1 MPFVLWPR
9 SSAYARRVQRI
20 ARLSGPAVLLLVAF
34 CALLAALSFGGGA
47 NPGIAIDPGTLVR
60 YGVPI
65 AKLVVDLSIAL
76 ALGALALAIFA
87 FSSREAEFG
96 TALDIAAAGAGVWT
110 VASAASSILVFS
122 STASTA
128 PNLSQAFGQSL
139 GDFLTTIPLGRAWLT
154 TTLIGAALTVLC
166 FAVRNVT
173 VLGFVTVLAV
183 IGLIPL
189 SQQGHAGDSSTHNAA
204 ITAIWLHVLFASFW
218 LGGLLTLVLLRRTL
232 TPERMMAV
240 LPRYSTIALIAFV
253 VVAASG
259 TASAVIRVG
268 TWPNLLTPYG
278 VLVLVKIT
286 ALGALGLFGIVYRRA
301 IIGRLTRVN
310 VRTLFWILATAELAF
325 MGIAEGVAAALAVS
339 APPID
344 AVSAT
349 SVANTTP
356 AEYLTGTPLPPEL
369 TPLRFFTSWN
379 LDLLW
384 AIICFFGIFFYAAGV
399 ARLRRRGDRWPWYRT
414 ALWMSGMAVLLW
426 TTNGSLNV
434 YEQFLFS
441 EHMLQHMLL
450 TMAIPVL
457 LVLGAPVTLALR
469 AIRKRDDGSRGAR
482 EWILL
487 LVHSRVATILTHP
500 LVAAGLFAGSLW
512 VFYYSP
518 LFRWATTDHV
528 GHEWMILHFL
538 IVGYL
543 FVQTLIGIDP
553 VGNQPPYPLRL
564 VLLLATMALHA
575 FFGLAIISNTGLFL
589 SDWYGAMGRTWGATP
604 LADQQ
609 AAGGIAWSVGEIP
622 TASLAIIVAILWSRS
637 DSREAKRHDRAAD
650 RDGDAEL
657 EAYNAMLSERAGR
670 G

>member
-1 MPFVLWPR
+1 VT
-9 SSAYARRVQRI
+9 
-20 ARLSGPAVLLLVAF
+20 GPAVVLLVAL
-34 CALLAALSFGGGA
+34 CALLAALAFGGGA
-47 NPGIAIDPGTLVR
+47 KPGIAIDPGAVVR

-65 AKLVVDLSIAL
+65 AKLVVDLSIAV
-76 ALGALALAIFA
+76 ALGAMALAIFA
-87 FSSREAEFG
+87 LSSREKEFG
-96 TALDIAAAGAGVWT
+96 VAVDVAAAGAGVWT
-110 VASAASSILVFS
+110 VAAAASSILVFS
-122 STASTA
+122 SAAST
-128 PNLSQAFGQSL
+128 PPDLSAQFGQGL
-139 GDFLTTIPLGRAWLT
+139 GDFLTTKALGQAWLT
-154 TTLIGAALTVLC
+154 TTLVGAALTVLC

-173 VLGFVTVLAV
+173 VLGLAAVLTV

-204 ITAIWLHVLFASFW
+204 LTAIWLHVVFASFW
-218 LGGLLTLVLLRRTL
+218 LGGLLTLVILRRTL
-232 TPERMMAV
+232 TTERMAAV
-240 LPRYSTIALIAFV
+240 LPRYSTIALIAFL

-259 TASAVIRVG
+259 TASAVIRIE
-268 TWPNLLTPYG
+268 TWANLLTPYG
-278 VLVLVKIT
+278 VLVLVKVT
-286 ALGALGLFGIVYRRA
+286 ALGALGLFGLFYRRA
-301 IIGRLTRVN
+301 IISRLTREN
-310 VRTLFWILATAELAF
+310 TRRLFWMLATAELAF
-325 MGIAEGVAAALAVS
+325 MGVAEGVASALAVS
-339 APPID
+339 PPP
-344 AVSAT
+344 VVTQETSALT
-349 SVANTTP
+349 DPTP
-356 AEYLTGTPLPPEL
+356 AEYLTNTPLPPEL

-384 AIICFFGIFFYAAGV
+384 AIICVFGIFFYAAGV
-399 ARLRRRGDRWPWYRT
+399 WRLRRRGDSWPWYRT
-414 ALWMSGMAVLLW
+414 ALWMAGMAVLLW

-450 TMAIPVL
+450 TMAIPVM

-469 AIRKRDDGSRGAR
+469 TIRKRDDGSRGAR

-487 LVHSRVATILTHP
+487 LVHSRVARILTHP
-500 LVAAGLFAGSLW
+500 LTAAGLFAASLW

-528 GHEWMILHFL
+528 GHEWMIFHFL

-553 VGNQPPYPLRL
+553 VGNQAPYPLRL

-622 TASLAIIVAILWSRS
+622 TVTLAIIVAILWSRS
-637 DSREAKRHDRAAD
+637 DTREAKRRDRAAD
-650 RDGDAEL
+650 RNGDAEL

-670 G
+670 S

>member
-1 MPFVLWPR
+1 M
-9 SSAYARRVQRI
+9 
-20 ARLSGPAVLLLVAF
+20 LLVAL
-34 CALLAALSFGGGA
+34 CALLAALAFGGGA
-47 NPGIAIDPGTLVR
+47 NPGIAIDPGAVVR
-60 YGVPI
+60 YGVPV

-76 ALGALALAIFA
+76 SLGALALGVFA
-87 FSSREAEFG
+87 LSSREKEFG
-96 TALDIAAAGAGVWT
+96 AAIDLAAAGAGVWT
-110 VASAASSILVFS
+110 VAAAASSILVFCN
-122 STASTA
+122 TAGTPPS
-128 PNLSQAFGQSL
+128 LSQAFGQSL

-154 TTLIGAALTVLC
+154 TTLVGAALTVLC

-173 VLGFVTVLAV
+173 VLGLAAVLTV

-204 ITAIWLHVLFASFW
+204 LTAIWLHVVFASFW
-218 LGGLLTLVLLRRTL
+218 LGGLLTLVILRRTL
-232 TPERMMAV
+232 TTERMAAV
-240 LPRYSTIALIAFV
+240 LPRYSTIALIAFL

-259 TASAVIRVG
+259 TASAVIRIES
-268 TWPNLLTPYG
+268 WPNLLTPYG
-278 VLVLVKIT
+278 VLVLVKVT
-286 ALGALGLFGIVYRRA
+286 ALGALGLFGLFYRRA
-301 IIGRLTRVN
+301 IISRLTREN
-310 VRTLFWILATAELAF
+310 TRRLFWMLATAELAF
-325 MGIAEGVAAALAVS
+325 MGVAEGVASALAVS
-339 APPID
+339 APP
-344 AVSAT
+344 VVTQET
-349 SVANTTP
+349 SGLANPTP
-356 AEYLTGTPLPPEL
+356 AEILTNTPLPPEL

-399 ARLRRRGDRWPWYRT
+399 RRLQRRGDRWPWYRT
-414 ALWMSGMAVLLW
+414 AFWMAGMGVLLW

-469 AIRKRDDGSRGAR
+469 TIQKRDDGSRGAR

-487 LVHSRVATILTHP
+487 LVHSRVATFLTHP
-500 LVAAGLFAGSLW
+500 ITAAVLFAASLW

-553 VGNQPPYPLRL
+553 VGNQAPYPLRL

-589 SDWYGAMGRTWGATP
+589 SDWYGAMARSWGATP

-622 TASLAIIVAILWSRS
+622 TVSLAIIVAILWSRS
-637 DSREAKRHDRAAD
+637 DSREAKRRDRAAD

-657 EAYNAMLSERAGR
+657 EAYNAMLSHRAGR
-670 G
+670 S

>member
-1 MPFVLWPR
+1 V
-9 SSAYARRVQRI
+9 
-20 ARLSGPAVLLLVAF
+20 LLVAF
-34 CALLAALSFGGGA
+34 CALLTALAFGGGA
-47 NPGIAIDPGTLVR
+47 NPGLAIDPGAVVR

-87 FSSREAEFG
+87 LSSREKEFG
-96 TALDIAAAGAGVWT
+96 AALDIAAAGAAVWT

-232 TPERMMAV
+232 TAERMLAV
-240 LPRYSTIALIAFV
+240 LPRYSTVALIAFL

-259 TASAVIRVG
+259 AANAVIRVG
-268 TWPNLLTPYG
+268 TWSNLLTPYG

-286 ALGALGLFGIVYRRA
+286 ALGALGLFGLFYRRA
-301 IIGRLTRVN
+301 IIRRITREN
-310 VRTLFWILATAELAF
+310 ARRLFWILATAELAF
-325 MGIAEGVAAALAVS
+325 MGIAEGVASALAVT

-384 AIICFFGIFFYAAGV
+384 AIICGFGIFFYAAGV
-399 ARLRRRGDRWPWYRT
+399 VRLRRRGDRWPWYRT

-426 TTNGSLNV
+426 STNGSLNV

-457 LVLGAPVTLALR
+457 LVLGAPITLALR
-469 AIRKRDDGSRGAR
+469 TIQKREDGSRGAR

-500 LVAAGLFAGSLW
+500 LVAAGLFAASLW

-528 GHEWMILHFL
+528 GHEWMIFHFL

-553 VGNQPPYPLRL
+553 VGNQAPYPLRL

-589 SDWYGAMGRTWGATP
+589 SDWYGAMGRAWGATP

-622 TASLAIIVAILWSRS
+622 TVSLAIIVAILWSRS
-637 DSREAKRHDRAAD
+637 DTREAKRRDRAAD

-657 EAYNAMLSERAGR
+657 EAYNAMLSDRAAR
-670 G
+670 K

>member
-1 MPFVLWPR
+1 
-9 SSAYARRVQRI
+9 VQRI
-20 ARLSGPAVLLLVAF
+20 ARISGPAVLLLVAF
-34 CALLAALSFGGGA
+34 CALLAALAFGGGA
-47 NPGIAIDPGTLVR
+47 NAGIAIDPGAVVR

-76 ALGALALAIFA
+76 ALGALALGIFA
-87 FSSREAEFG
+87 LSSREAEFG
-96 TALDIAAAGAGVWT
+96 TAIDLAAAGAGVWT
-110 VASAASSILVFS
+110 VASAASSILVFC
-122 STASTA
+122 STAGTPPS
-128 PNLSQAFGQSL
+128 LSQAFGQSL

-154 TTLIGAALTVLC
+154 TTLIGAAITVLC

-189 SQQGHAGDSSTHNAA
+189 SQQGHAGDSSTHNAT

-218 LGGLLTLVLLRRTL
+218 LGGLLTLVVLRRTL
-232 TPERMMAV
+232 TADRMAAV
-240 LPRYSTIALIAFV
+240 LPRYSTIALVAFL

-259 TASAVIRVG
+259 TVNAVIRVG

-278 VLVLVKIT
+278 VLVLVKVT
-286 ALGALGLFGIVYRRA
+286 ALGALGLFGLFYRRA
-301 IIGRLTRVN
+301 IISRLTREN
-310 VRTLFWILATAELAF
+310 ARRLFWILATAELAF
-325 MGIAEGVAAALAVS
+325 MGIAEGVASALAVS
-339 APPID
+339 APP
-344 AVSAT
+344 VVTQETSAL
-349 SVANTTP
+349 ANPTP
-356 AEYLTGTPLPPEL
+356 AEILTNTPLPPEL

-384 AIICFFGIFFYAAGV
+384 AIICCFGIFFYAAG
-399 ARLRRRGDRWPWYRT
+399 ALRLRRRGDRWPWYRT

-469 AIRKRDDGSRGAR
+469 TIQKRDDGSRGAR

-487 LVHSRVATILTHP
+487 LVHSRVATVLTHP
-500 LVAAGLFAGSLW
+500 ITAAVLFAASLW

-518 LFRWATTDHV
+518 LFRWATFDHI
-528 GHEWMILHFL
+528 GHEWMIFHFL

-553 VGNQPPYPLRL
+553 VGNQAPYPLRL

-622 TASLAIIVAILWSRS
+622 TVSLAIIVAILWSRS
-637 DSREAKRHDRAAD
+637 DTREAKRRDRAAD

-657 EAYNAMLSERAGR
+657 EAYNAMLSGRAGR
-670 G
+670 P

>member
-1 MPFVLWPR
+1 M
-9 SSAYARRVQRI
+9 QRI

>member
-1 MPFVLWPR
+1 V
-9 SSAYARRVQRI
+9 
-20 ARLSGPAVLLLVAF
+20 SGPAVLLLVAF
-34 CALLAALSFGGGA
+34 CALLTSLAIGGGA
-47 NPGIAIDPGTLVR
+47 RPGIAIDPGAVVR

-76 ALGALALAIFA
+76 SIGALALGIFA
-87 FSSREAEFG
+87 LSSREAEFG
-96 TALDIAAAGAGVWT
+96 RALDLAATGAGVWT
-110 VASAASSILVFS
+110 VASAASSILVFC
-122 STASTA
+122 STAGTPPS
-128 PNLSQAFGQSL
+128 LSQAFGQSL

-154 TTLIGAALTVLC
+154 TTLIGAGLTVLC

-204 ITAIWLHVLFASFW
+204 ITAIWLHVLFASVW
-218 LGGLLTLVLLRRTL
+218 LGGLLTLVVLRRTL
-232 TPERMMAV
+232 TAERMAAV
-240 LPRYSTIALIAFV
+240 LPRYSTIALIAFLI
-253 VVAASG
+253 VAASG
-259 TASAVIRVG
+259 TASAVIRLE

-278 VLVLVKIT
+278 VLVLVKVT
-286 ALGALGLFGIVYRRA
+286 ALGALGLFGLFYRRA
-301 IIGRLTRVN
+301 IISRLTRAN
-310 VRTLFWILATAELAF
+310 TRRLFWILATAELAF
-325 MGIAEGVAAALAVS
+325 MGIAEGVASALAVS
-339 APPID
+339 APP
-344 AVSAT
+344 AVTQET
-349 SVANTTP
+349 SSLANPTP
-356 AEYLTGTPLPPEL
+356 AEILTNTPLPPEL

-399 ARLRRRGDRWPWYRT
+399 VRLRRRGDRWPWYRT
-414 ALWMSGMAVLLW
+414 ALWMAGMAVLLW

-469 AIRKRDDGSRGAR
+469 TIRKRDDGSRGAR

-500 LVAAGLFAGSLW
+500 LTAAGLFAASLW

-528 GHEWMILHFL
+528 GHEWMIFHFL

-553 VGNQPPYPLRL
+553 VGNQAPYPLRL

-589 SDWYGAMGRTWGATP
+589 SDWYGAMARTWGATP

-637 DSREAKRHDRAAD
+637 DTREAKRRDRAAD

-657 EAYNAMLSERAGR
+657 EAYNSMLSERAGR
-670 G
+670 S

>member
-1 MPFVLWPR
+1 MLFVAL
-9 SSAYARRVQRI
+9 
-20 ARLSGPAVLLLVAF
+20 
-34 CALLAALSFGGGA
+34 CALLIALAFGGGA
-47 NPGIAIDPGTLVR
+47 NPGIAIDPGAVVR

-76 ALGALALAIFA
+76 SLGALAVGIFA
-87 FSSREAEFG
+87 LSPREKEFG
-96 TALDIAAAGAGVWT
+96 AAIDLAAAGAGVWT
-110 VASAASSILVFS
+110 VAAAASSILVFS
-122 STASTA
+122 SAAST
-128 PNLSQAFGQSL
+128 PPDLSAAFGQGL
-139 GDFLTTIPLGRAWLT
+139 GDFLTTKALGQAWLT
-154 TTLIGAALTVLC
+154 TTLVGAALTVVC

-173 VLGFVTVLAV
+173 ALGVITVLTV

-189 SQQGHAGDSSTHNAA
+189 SEQGHAGDSSTHNAA

-218 LGGLLTLVLLRRTL
+218 LGGLLTVVLLKRVM
-232 TPERMMAV
+232 TPERMVAV

-259 TASAVIRVG
+259 TVSAAIRVG
-268 TWPNLLTPYG
+268 TFPNLLTPYG
-278 VLVLVKIT
+278 VLVLVKVA
-286 ALGALGLFGIVYRRA
+286 ALCALGLFGAFYRRA
-301 IIGRLTRVN
+301 IIARLTREN
-310 VRTLFWILATAELAF
+310 LRRLFWILATAELAF
-325 MGIAEGVAAALAVS
+325 MGIAEGVASALAVS
-339 APPID
+339 APPIE
-344 AVSAT
+344 AVPAASSGNA
-349 SVANTTP
+349 TP
-356 AEYLTGTPLPPEL
+356 AEYLTGTALPPEL
-369 TPLRFFTSWN
+369 TPARFFTSWN

-399 ARLRRRGDRWPWYRT
+399 WRLRRRGDRWPWYRT
-414 ALWMSGMAVLLW
+414 AFWMAGMGVLLW

-469 AIRKRDDGSRGAR
+469 TIQKRDDGSRGAR

-500 LVAAGLFAGSLW
+500 ITASVLFAASLW

-553 VGNQPPYPLRL
+553 VGNQAPYPLRL

-589 SDWYGAMGRTWGATP
+589 SDWYGAMGRTWGAPP
-604 LADQQ
+604 LVDQQ

-637 DSREAKRHDRAAD
+637 DSREAKRRDRAAD

-670 G
+670 S

>member
-1 MPFVLWPR
+1 
-9 SSAYARRVQRI
+9 VQRV
-20 ARLSGPAVLLLVAF
+20 ARVSGPAVLLLVAF
-34 CALLAALSFGGGA
+34 CALLTSLAIGGGA
-47 NPGIAIDPGTLVR
+47 RPGIAIDPGAVVR

-76 ALGALALAIFA
+76 SIGALALGIFA
-87 FSSREAEFG
+87 LSSREAEFG
-96 TALDIAAAGAGVWT
+96 RALDLAATGAGVWT
-110 VASAASSILVFS
+110 VASAASSILVFC
-122 STASTA
+122 STAGTPPS
-128 PNLSQAFGQSL
+128 LSQAFGQSL

-154 TTLIGAALTVLC
+154 TTLIGAGLTVLC

-204 ITAIWLHVLFASFW
+204 ITAIWLHVLFASVW
-218 LGGLLTLVLLRRTL
+218 LGGLLTLVVLRRTL
-232 TPERMMAV
+232 TAERMAAV
-240 LPRYSTIALIAFV
+240 LPRYSTIALIAFLI
-253 VVAASG
+253 VAASG
-259 TASAVIRVG
+259 TASAVIRLE

-278 VLVLVKIT
+278 VLVLVKVT
-286 ALGALGLFGIVYRRA
+286 ALGALGLFGLFYRRA
-301 IIGRLTRVN
+301 IISRLTRAN
-310 VRTLFWILATAELAF
+310 TRRLFWILATAELAF
-325 MGIAEGVAAALAVS
+325 MGIAEGVASALAVS
-339 APPID
+339 APP
-344 AVSAT
+344 AVTQET
-349 SVANTTP
+349 SSLANPTP
-356 AEYLTGTPLPPEL
+356 AEILTNTPLPPEL

-399 ARLRRRGDRWPWYRT
+399 VRLRRRGDRWPWYRT
-414 ALWMSGMAVLLW
+414 ALWMAGMAVLLW

-434 YEQFLFS
+434 YEQYLFS

-469 AIRKRDDGSRGAR
+469 TIRKRDDGSRGAR

-500 LVAAGLFAGSLW
+500 LTAAGLFAASLW

-518 LFRWATTDHV
+518 LFRWATVDHV

-553 VGNQPPYPLRL
+553 VGNQAPYPLRL

-575 FFGLAIISNTGLFL
+575 FFGLAIMSNTGLFL

-637 DSREAKRHDRAAD
+637 DSREAKRRDRAAD

-670 G
+670 P

>member
-1 MPFVLWPR
+1 M
-9 SSAYARRVQRI
+9 RV
-20 ARLSGPAVLLLVAF
+20 SGPAVLLLVAF
-34 CALLAALSFGGGA
+34 AALLAALAFGGGA
-47 NPGIAIDPGTLVR
+47 NPGIAIDPGAVVR

-76 ALGALALAIFA
+76 SLGALALGLFA
-87 FSSREAEFG
+87 LSSREKEFG
-96 TALDIAAAGAGVWT
+96 RALDIAAAGSALWT
-110 VASAASSILVFS
+110 VSAAASSILVFS
-122 STASTA
+122 STASQA
-128 PNLSQAFGQSL
+128 PNLSAAYGQGL
-139 GDFLTTIPLGRAWLT
+139 GDFLTTIPVGRAWLT

-173 VLGFVTVLAV
+173 ILGFVTALAV
-183 IGLIPL
+183 VGLIPL
-189 SQQGHAGDSSTHNAA
+189 SEQGHAGDSSTHNAA

-218 LGGLLTLVLLRRTL
+218 LGGLLTLVLLRKLL

-240 LPRYSTIALIAFV
+240 LPRYSTIAIIAFLI
-253 VVAASG
+253 VAASG
-259 TASAVIRVG
+259 TVSAVIRVG

-286 ALGALGLFGIVYRRA
+286 ALGALGLFGAFYRRA
-301 IIGRLTRVN
+301 IIGRLTREN
-310 VRTLFWILATAELAF
+310 ARKMFWILATAELAF
-325 MGIAEGVAAALAVS
+325 MGIAEGVASALAVS
-339 APPID
+339 APPVD
-344 AVSAT
+344 AVSAST
-349 SVANTTP
+349 VADTTP
-356 AEYLTGTPLPPEL
+356 AEYLTGSPLPPEL
-369 TPLRFFTSWN
+369 TPERFFTSWN

-399 ARLRRRGDRWPWYRT
+399 VRMRRRGDRWPWYRT
-414 ALWMSGMAVLLW
+414 ALWMSGMVVLLW

-469 AIRKRDDGSRGAR
+469 TIRKRDDGSRGAR

-487 LVHSRVATILTHP
+487 LVHSRVANVLTHP
-500 LVAAGLFAGSLW
+500 LVAAGLFAASLW

-528 GHEWMILHFL
+528 GHEWMIFHFL

-543 FVQTLIGIDP
+543 FVQTLVGVDP
-553 VGNQPPYPLRL
+553 VGNQAPYPLRL
-564 VLLLATMALHA
+564 ILLFATVALHA
-575 FFGLAIISNTGLFL
+575 FFGLAIITNSGLFL
-589 SDWYGAMGRTWGATP
+589 ADWYGAMGRTWGASP
-604 LADQQ
+604 LDDQR

-622 TASLAIIVAILWSRS
+622 TVSLAIIVAFLWSRS
-637 DSREAKRHDRAAD
+637 DTREAKRRDRAAD

-657 EAYNAMLSERAGR
+657 EAYNAMLAGR
-670 G
+670 SGTK

>member
-1 MPFVLWPR
+1 M
-9 SSAYARRVQRI
+9 QRI
-20 ARLSGPAVLLLVAF
+20 ARVSGPAVLLLVAV
-34 CALLAALSFGGGA
+34 CALLAALAYGGGA
-47 NPGIAIDPGTLVR
+47 SPGIAIDPGALVR

-76 ALGALALAIFA
+76 SLGALALGVFA
-87 FSSREAEFG
+87 LSTREAEFN
-96 TALDIAAAGAGVWT
+96 TAVDLAATGAGVWT
-110 VASAASSILVFS
+110 VASAASSILVFCNS
-122 STASTA
+122 AGTSPS
-128 PNLSQAFGQSL
+128 LSQAFGQSL
-139 GDFLTTIPLGRAWLT
+139 GDFLTTIPLGKAWLT
-154 TTLIGAALTVLC
+154 TTLVGAALTVVC

-173 VLGFVTVLAV
+173 VLGVVTVLTV

-204 ITAIWLHVLFASFW
+204 VTAIWLHVLFASFW
-218 LGGLLTLVLLRRTL
+218 LGGLLTLAVLRRTL
-232 TPERMMAV
+232 SAERLAAV
-240 LPRYSTIALIAFV
+240 LPRYSTIALIAFL

-259 TASAVIRVG
+259 TVSAVIRIG
-268 TWPNLLTPYG
+268 TWPDLLTPYG
-278 VLVLVKIT
+278 VLVLVKVT
-286 ALGALGLFGIVYRRA
+286 ALAALGLFGLFYRRA
-301 IIGRLTRVN
+301 IISRLTREN
-310 VRTLFWILATAELAF
+310 ARRLFWMLATAELAF
-325 MGIAEGVAAALAVS
+325 MGIAEGVASALAVS
-339 APPID
+339 APP
-344 AVSAT
+344 AVTQET
-349 SVANTTP
+349 SRLTDPTP
-356 AEYLTGTPLPPEL
+356 AEILTNTPLPPEL
-369 TPLRFFTSWN
+369 TPMRFFTSWN

-384 AIICFFGIFFYAAGV
+384 AIICCFGIFFYAAGV
-399 ARLRRRGDRWPWYRT
+399 LRLRRRGDRWPWYRT
-414 ALWMSGMAVLLW
+414 ALWMAGMAVLLW

-434 YEQFLFS
+434 YEQYLFS

-469 AIRKRDDGSRGAR
+469 TIRKRDDGSRGAR

-500 LVAAGLFAGSLW
+500 LTAAGLFAASLW

-518 LFRWATTDHV
+518 LFRWATVDHV

-553 VGNQPPYPLRL
+553 VGNQAPYPLRL

-575 FFGLAIISNTGLFL
+575 FFGLAIMSNTGLFL

-637 DSREAKRHDRAAD
+637 DSREAKRRDRAAD

-657 EAYNAMLSERAGR
+657 EAYNAMLSDRAGR
-670 G
+670 A

>member
-1 MPFVLWPR
+1 V
-9 SSAYARRVQRI
+9 
-20 ARLSGPAVLLLVAF
+20 SGPAVLLLVAF
-34 CALLAALSFGGGA
+34 AALLAALSFGGGA
-47 NPGIAIDPGTLVR
+47 NPGIAIDPGAVVR
-60 YGVPI
+60 YGVPV

-76 ALGALALAIFA
+76 ALGALALGIFA
-87 FSSREAEFG
+87 LSSREAEFNR
-96 TALDIAAAGAGVWT
+96 ALDVAAAGAGVWT

-122 STASTA
+122 SAASL
-128 PNLSQAFGQSL
+128 PPSLDQAFGQAL
-139 GDFLTTIPLGRAWLT
+139 GSFLTTNELGRAWLT

-173 VLGFVTVLAV
+173 VLGVMTLLAI

-189 SQQGHAGDSSTHNAA
+189 SEQGHAGDSSTHDVAV
-204 ITAIWLHVLFASFW
+204 TAIWLHLLFASFW
-218 LGGLLTLVLLRRTL
+218 LGALLTLVLLRRTL
-232 TPERMMAV
+232 TPERVMAV

-253 VVAASG
+253 VVAVSG
-259 TASAVIRVG
+259 TASAVIRIG
-268 TWPNLLTPYG
+268 TFPNLLTPYG
-278 VLVLVKIT
+278 VLVLVKVT
-286 ALGALGLFGIVYRRA
+286 ALGALALFGAFYRRA
-301 IIGRLTRVN
+301 IIGRLTREN
-310 VRTLFWILATAELAF
+310 ARKLFWILATAELAF
-325 MGIAEGVAAALAVS
+325 MGIAEGVASALAVS
-339 APPID
+339 APPIET
-344 AVSAT
+344 VSASSVGNT
-349 SVANTTP
+349 SP

-379 LDLLW
+379 IDLLW
-384 AIICFFGIFFYAAGV
+384 ALICLFGIFFYAAAV
-399 ARLRRRGDRWPWYRT
+399 QRLRRRGDRWPWYRT
-414 ALWMSGMAVLLW
+414 ALWMSGMAALLW

-434 YEQFLFS
+434 YELFLFS
-441 EHMLQHMLL
+441 EHMLEHMLL

-469 AIRKRDDGSRGAR
+469 TIRRRDDGSRGAR

-500 LVAAGLFAGSLW
+500 IVAAGLFAVSLW

-518 LFRWATTDHV
+518 LFRWATFDHV
-528 GHEWMILHFL
+528 GHEWMIFHFL

-553 VGNQPPYPLRL
+553 VGNQAPYPLRL
-564 VLLLATMALHA
+564 VLLLATMAFHA
-575 FFGLAIISNTGLFL
+575 FFGVAIMSDSGLFL

-622 TASLAIIVAILWSRS
+622 TASLAVIVAVLWSRS
-637 DSREAKRHDRAAD
+637 DTREAKRRDRASD

-657 EAYNAMLSERAGR
+657 DAYNAMLSGR
-670 G
+670 VSQQ

>member
-1 MPFVLWPR
+1 
-9 SSAYARRVQRI
+9 VQRI
-20 ARLSGPAVLLLVAF
+20 ARVSGPAVLLLVAF
-34 CALLAALSFGGGA
+34 AALLAALAFGGGA
-47 NPGIAIDPGTLVR
+47 NAGLAIDPGAVVR

-65 AKLVVDLSIAL
+65 AKLVVDLSIAI
-76 ALGALALAIFA
+76 ALGALALGLFA
-87 FSSREAEFG
+87 LSSREKEFG
-96 TALDIAAAGAGVWT
+96 RALDIAAAGSALWT
-110 VASAASSILVFS
+110 VSAAASSILVFS
-122 STASTA
+122 STASQA
-128 PNLSQAFGQSL
+128 PNLGAAYGQGL
-139 GDFLTTIPLGRAWLT
+139 GDFLTTIPVGRAWLT

-173 VLGFVTVLAV
+173 ILGFVTALAV

-189 SQQGHAGDSSTHNAA
+189 SEQGHAGDSSTHNAA

-218 LGGLLTLVLLRRTL
+218 LGGLLTLVLLRKLL

-240 LPRYSTIALIAFV
+240 LPRYSTIALIAFLI
-253 VVAASG
+253 VAASG
-259 TASAVIRVG
+259 TVSAVIRVG

-286 ALGALGLFGIVYRRA
+286 ALGALGLFGAVYRRA
-301 IIGRLTRVN
+301 IIGRLTREN
-310 VRTLFWILATAELAF
+310 ARKMFWILATAELAF
-325 MGIAEGVAAALAVS
+325 MGIAEGVASALAVS
-339 APPID
+339 APPVD
-344 AVSAT
+344 AVSAS

-356 AEYLTGTPLPPEL
+356 AEYLTGSPLPPEL
-369 TPLRFFTSWN
+369 TPERFFTGWN

-384 AIICFFGIFFYAAGV
+384 AIICFFGIFFYAAAV
-399 ARLRRRGDRWPWYRT
+399 VRMRRRGDRWPWYRT

-469 AIRKRDDGSRGAR
+469 AIRKRDDGSRGVR

-487 LVHSRVATILTHP
+487 LVHSRVANVLTHP
-500 LVAAGLFAGSLW
+500 LVAAGLFAASLW

-528 GHEWMILHFL
+528 GHEWMIFHFL

-543 FVQTLIGIDP
+543 FVQTLVGVDP
-553 VGNQPPYPLRL
+553 VGNQAPYPLRL
-564 VLLLATMALHA
+564 ILLFATVALHA
-575 FFGLAIISNTGLFL
+575 FFGLAIITNSGLFL
-589 SDWYGAMGRTWGATP
+589 ADWYGAMGRTWGASP
-604 LADQQ
+604 LDDQR
-609 AAGGIAWSVGEIP
+609 AAGGIAWGVGEIP
-622 TASLAIIVAILWSRS
+622 TVSLAIIVAFLWSRS
-637 DSREAKRHDRAAD
+637 DTREAKRRDRAAD
-650 RDGDAEL
+650 RDGDTEL
-657 EAYNAMLSERAGR
+657 EAYNAMLAGR
-670 G
+670 SGK

>member
-1 MPFVLWPR
+1 M
-9 SSAYARRVQRI
+9 QRI
-20 ARLSGPAVLLLVAF
+20 ARVTGPAVLLLVAF
-34 CALLAALSFGGGA
+34 GALLAALAFGGGA
-47 NPGIAIDPGTLVR
+47 APGIAIDPGAVVR

-76 ALGALALAIFA
+76 SLGALALAVFA
-87 FSSREAEFG
+87 LSSREAEFG
-96 TALDIAAAGAGVWT
+96 RALDVAAAGAGVWT
-110 VASAASSILVFS
+110 VAAAASSILVFS
-122 STASTA
+122 SAAST
-128 PNLSQAFGQSL
+128 PPSLDQAFGQSL
-139 GDFLTTIPLGRAWLT
+139 GDFLTTKALGQAWLT

-173 VLGFVTVLAV
+173 ALCVVTVLTV

-189 SQQGHAGDSSTHNAA
+189 SEQGHAGDSSTHNAA
-204 ITAIWLHVLFASFW
+204 ITSIWLHVLFASFW
-218 LGGLLTLVLLRRTL
+218 LGGLLTIVLLRRAM
-232 TPERMMAV
+232 TPERLMAV

-259 TASAVIRVG
+259 TVSAAIRVG
-268 TWPNLLTPYG
+268 TFPNLLTPYG
-278 VLVLVKIT
+278 VLVLVKVT
-286 ALGALGLFGIVYRRA
+286 ALCALGLFGAVYRRA
-301 IIGRLTRVN
+301 IIARLAHGNIR
-310 VRTLFWILATAELAF
+310 RLFWMLATAELAF
-325 MGIAEGVAAALAVS
+325 MGIAEGVASALAVS
-339 APPID
+339 APPIE
-344 AVSAT
+344 AVSAA
-349 SVANTTP
+349 SSGNASP

-369 TPLRFFTSWN
+369 TPERFFTSWN

-384 AIICFFGIFFYAAGV
+384 AIICVFGIFFYAAGV
-399 ARLRRRGDRWPWYRT
+399 WRLHRRGDRWPWYRT
-414 ALWMSGMAVLLW
+414 AFWMAGIAVLLW

-441 EHMLQHMLL
+441 EHMLEHMLL

-457 LVLGAPVTLALR
+457 LVLGAPVTLTLR
-469 AIRKRDDGSRGAR
+469 SIRRRDDGSRGAR

-500 LVAAGLFAGSLW
+500 IVAAVLFAGSLW

-518 LFRWATTDHV
+518 LFRWATFDHV
-528 GHEWMILHFL
+528 GHEWMIFHFL

-553 VGNQPPYPLRL
+553 VGNQAPYPLRL

-589 SDWYGAMGRTWGATP
+589 SDWYGAMGRTWGAPP
-604 LADQQ
+604 LVDQQ

-622 TASLAIIVAILWSRS
+622 TVSLAITVAILWSRS
-637 DSREAKRHDRAAD
+637 DSREAKRRDRAAD

-670 G
+670 P

>member
-1 MPFVLWPR
+1 M
-9 SSAYARRVQRI
+9 
-20 ARLSGPAVLLLVAF
+20 LLVAF
-34 CALLAALSFGGGA
+34 CALMTALAFGGGA
-47 NPGIAIDPGTLVR
+47 NPGLAIDPGALVR

-87 FSSREAEFG
+87 LSPREKEFG
-96 TALDIAAAGAGVWT
+96 TALDVAAAGAGVWT
-110 VASAASSILVFS
+110 VAAAASSILVFS

-189 SQQGHAGDSSTHNAA
+189 AEQGHAGDSSTHNAA

-218 LGGLLTLVLLRRTL
+218 LGGLLTLVLLRRVL
-232 TPERMMAV
+232 TVERMMAV

-259 TASAVIRVG
+259 TVSAYLRVG
-268 TWPNLLTPYG
+268 IWPNLLTPYG
-278 VLVLVKIT
+278 VLILVKIT
-286 ALGALGLFGIVYRRA
+286 ALGALGLFGLFYRRA
-301 IIGRLTRVN
+301 IIGRLTHQNAR
-310 VRTLFWILATAELAF
+310 RLFWALATAELAF
-325 MGIAEGVAAALAVS
+325 MGIAEGVASALAVS
-339 APPID
+339 APPIE
-344 AVSAT
+344 AVSA
-349 SVANTTP
+349 SSLANVSA

-369 TPLRFFTSWN
+369 TPARFLTSFN
-379 LDLLW
+379 FDLLW
-384 AIICFFGIFFYAAGV
+384 AILCCFALFFYLAGV
-399 ARLRRRGDRWPWYRT
+399 WRLRRRGDRWPWYRT
-414 ALWMSGMAVLLW
+414 VLWVSGIVILLW

-441 EHMLQHMLL
+441 EHMLEHMLL

-469 AIRKRDDGSRGAR
+469 AIRRREDGSRGAR

-500 LVAAGLFAGSLW
+500 LVAAGLFALSLW

-518 LFRWATTDHV
+518 LFRWATFDHV
-528 GHEWMILHFL
+528 GHEWMIFHFL

-543 FVQTLIGIDP
+543 FVQTLVGIDP
-553 VGNQPPYPLRL
+553 VGNQAPYPLRL
-564 VLLLATMALHA
+564 ILLLATMAFHA

-622 TASLAIIVAILWSRS
+622 TVSLAIIVAILWSRS
-637 DSREAKRHDRAAD
+637 DTREAKRRDRAAD

-657 EAYNAMLSERAGR
+657 EAYNTMLSERAAR
-670 G
+670 K

>member
-1 MPFVLWPR
+1 M
-9 SSAYARRVQRI
+9 
-20 ARLSGPAVLLLVAF
+20 SGPAVLLLGAF
-34 CALLAALSFGGGA
+34 LALLAALAVGGGA
-47 NPGIAIDPGTLVR
+47 NPGIAIDPGAFVR
-60 YGVPI
+60 YGVPV

-76 ALGALALAIFA
+76 ALGALALGVFA
-87 FSSREAEFG
+87 LSPREAEFG
-96 TALDIAAAGAGVWT
+96 KALDVAAAGAGVWT

-122 STASTA
+122 SAAST
-128 PNLSQAFGQSL
+128 PPDLSQAFGQAL
-139 GDFLTTIPLGRAWLT
+139 GDFLTSNPLGRAWLT

-173 VLGFVTVLAV
+173 VLGFVTVLAI

-189 SQQGHAGDSSTHNAA
+189 SEQGHAGDSSTHNAA

-232 TPERMMAV
+232 TVERMAAV
-240 LPRYSTIALIAFV
+240 LPRYSTIALIAFL

-278 VLVLVKIT
+278 VLVLVKVT
-286 ALGALGLFGIVYRRA
+286 ALGALGLFGLFSRRA
-301 IIGRLTRVN
+301 IIGRLTREN
-310 VRTLFWILATAELAF
+310 VRRMFWILATAELAF
-325 MGIAEGVAAALAVS
+325 MGIAEGVASALAVS
-339 APPID
+339 APPVE
-344 AVSAT
+344 AVSAST
-349 SVANTTP
+349 VSNISP
-356 AEYLTGTPLPPEL
+356 AEYLTGSPLPPEL

-399 ARLRRRGDRWPWYRT
+399 RRLRRRGDRWPWYRT
-414 ALWMSGMAVLLW
+414 ALWMTGMGVLLW
-426 TTNGSLNV
+426 STNGSLNV

-469 AIRKRDDGSRGAR
+469 AITRRQDGSRGAR

-487 LVHSRVATILTHP
+487 LVHSRVASILTHP
-500 LVAAGLFAGSLW
+500 LVAAGLFAASLW

-528 GHEWMILHFL
+528 GHEWMIFHFL

-553 VGNQPPYPLRL
+553 VGNQAPYPLRL

-589 SDWYGAMGRTWGATP
+589 SDWYGAMGRTWGAAP

-609 AAGGIAWSVGEIP
+609 AAGGIAWSIGEIP
-622 TASLAIIVAILWSRS
+622 TVSLAIIVAILWSRS
-637 DSREAKRHDRAAD
+637 DSREARRRDRAAD

-657 EAYNAMLSERAGR
+657 DAYNAMLGERAGR

>member
-1 MPFVLWPR
+1 
-9 SSAYARRVQRI
+9 VQRI
-20 ARLSGPAVLLLVAF
+20 ARVSGPAVLLIVGL
-34 CALLAALSFGGGA
+34 CALLAALAFGGGA
-47 NPGIAIDPGTLVR
+47 NPGLAIDPGALVR

-65 AKLVVDLSIAL
+65 AKLVVDLSIAVT
-76 ALGALALAIFA
+76 LGALALGIFA

-96 TALDIAAAGAGVWT
+96 KALDLAAAGAAVWT
-110 VASAASSILVFS
+110 VAAAASSILVFS
-122 STASTA
+122 STAST
-128 PNLSQAFGQSL
+128 PPSLGQAFGQSL
-139 GDFLTTIPLGRAWLT
+139 GDFLTTIPLGQAWLT
-154 TTLIGAALTVLC
+154 TTLVGAALTVLC

-173 VLGFVTVLAV
+173 VLGVVTVLAV

-189 SQQGHAGDSSTHNAA
+189 SEQGHAGDSSTHNAA

-218 LGGLLTLVLLRRTL
+218 LGGLLTLVVLRRTL
-232 TPERMMAV
+232 TAERIRAV

-259 TASAVIRVG
+259 TVSAVIRVG

-278 VLVLVKIT
+278 VLILVKVT
-286 ALGALGLFGIVYRRA
+286 ALGALGLFGAFYRRA
-301 IIGRLTRVN
+301 IIGRLTREN
-310 VRTLFWILATAELAF
+310 ARKLFWVLATAELAF
-325 MGIAEGVAAALAVS
+325 MGIAEGVASALAVS

-344 AVSAT
+344 AVSASSLT
-349 SVANTTP
+349 STTP

-384 AIICFFGIFFYAAGV
+384 AIICCFAIFFYAAGV
-399 ARLRRRGDRWPWYRT
+399 LRLRRRGDRWPWYRT
-414 ALWMSGMAVLLW
+414 ALWMAGVAVLLW

-469 AIRKRDDGSRGAR
+469 TIQKRDDGSRGPR

-512 VFYYSP
+512 AFYYSP
-518 LFRWATTDHV
+518 LFRWATVDHV

-553 VGNQPPYPLRL
+553 VGNQAPYPLRL

-622 TASLAIIVAILWSRS
+622 TVSLAIIVAILWSRS
-637 DSREAKRHDRAAD
+637 DAREAKRRDRAAD

-657 EAYNAMLSERAGR
+657 EAYNSMLSGR
-670 G
+670 VGRP